1 MKIVTLNVQEIEID
15 TIKTVDT
22 MTFTYKEFKHI
33 QNDDEE
39 VVLLTKLDADNA
51 TKNGVN
57 PYYEFE
63 KKNRIKVSNAV
74 TEEEEKREKIIK
86 ELFITHYKCE
96 LNKVLDCLISD
107 IADICTYMKEV
118 IMPVTIL
125 HTKKHL

>member
-1 MKIVTLNVQEIEID
+1 MKIVTLNVQEIEIG
-15 TIKTVDT
+15 TIQTVDT

-63 KKNRIKVSNAV
+63 KKNRIKEEE
-74 TEEEEKREKIIK
+74 EEEEKREKIIM

-96 LNKVLDCLISD
+96 LNKVLDCLISN

-118 IMPVTIL
+118 IMPVTII